1 MTRQSL
7 SIALAL
13 LLLTLLG
20 FFYFPGHTWLQADT
34 QIYAPILDRMDD
46 PSLFSKDMVA
56 LRPHVTWTLYDES
69 AIALHRITGLS
80 FQSVL
85 QTEQFLFRLVGL
97 MGVYLLA
104 GALGLGSAGA
114 LLVTA
119 CFGLGANINGPA
131 VLTLEYEPVPRAFAI
146 LLVLG
151 ALGCVS
157 RRWWWAAGVLMGV
170 ATLFHPTT
178 TAPVWFCVSLW
189 WFLRS
194 EERAAMR
201 PLVISLAAAVGIV
214 LLFALLQRGETERQ
228 PLLGHVGPALEMV
241 QRLRGSYNWIDLWP
255 PEWFWQYPLLLG
267 YAALAWRRLRGEM
280 APGVAFLTLALP
292 LFGLVMVPVQYLLL
306 DIGKWILIPQFQPA
320 RGVLFITV
328 MAVLLGA
335 AAGWRAA
342 QKRLWLESAA
352 WFVVVFAI
360 PANGLVVQLFTQML
374 WIRIGLVAL
383 FAVLAI
389 AAARW
394 RPVLPVAM
402 LAPFLLIPTVG
413 GLENYPRLHTRSMQE
428 LSAWARQ
435 NTAKDDVFLFAD
447 AYRGYQPGVF
457 RAEAQRAI
465 YVDWKGGGQANLLP
479 GLGEEW
485 WRRWQAVHMTKPPL
499 LPLEQYQGLG
509 IDYLVVRAAT
519 HPAGVVYANEEW
531 AVIPL
536 KPAR

>member
-80 FQSVL
+80 FQTVL
-85 QTEQFLFRLVGL
+85 QSEQVLFRLVGL
-97 MGVYLLA
+97 FGVYLLA

-114 LLVTA
+114 LLVTG
-119 CFGLGANINGPA
+119 CFGLGATINGPA

-157 RRWWWAAGVLMGV
+157 RRWWWAAGVLAGV

-178 TAPVWFCVSLW
+178 TAPVWFCLGLW
-189 WFLRS
+189 WLLRR

-201 PLVISLAAAVGIV
+201 PLLISLAAAVGIV

-228 PLLGHVGPALEMV
+228 PLIGRIGPELERV
-241 QRLRGSYNWIDLWP
+241 QRLRGSYNWIDLWL
-255 PEWFWQYPLLLG
+255 PEWFWQYPLLLI
-267 YAALAWRRLRGEM
+267 YVALAWRRLRGVM
-280 APGVAFLTLALP
+280 SPGVAFLTLALP

-306 DIGKWILIPQFQPA
+306 DVGKWILIPQFQPA

-328 MAVLLGA
+328 MAILLGA

-342 QKRLWLESAA
+342 QNRLWLESAA

-360 PANGLVVQLFTQML
+360 PSNGLVVQLFTQML
-374 WIRIGLVAL
+374 WVRIGLVAL
-383 FAVLAI
+383 FAALAM

-394 RPVLPVAM
+394 RVVLPVAM

-413 GLENYPRLHTRSMQE
+413 GLETYPRLHTRPMQE
-428 LSAWARQ
+428 LSAWARE

-457 RAEAQRAI
+457 RGEAQRAI

-499 LPLEQYQGLG
+499 LPLDAYRGLG
-509 IDYLVVRAAT
+509 IDYLVVRAASR
-519 HPAGVVYANEEW
+519 PAGVVYANEEW